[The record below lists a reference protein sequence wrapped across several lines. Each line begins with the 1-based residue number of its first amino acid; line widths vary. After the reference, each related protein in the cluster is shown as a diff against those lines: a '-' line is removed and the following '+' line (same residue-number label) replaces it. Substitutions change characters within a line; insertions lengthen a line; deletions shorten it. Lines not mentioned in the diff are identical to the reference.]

1 MSHRPKLRRLV
12 GSVLIVLSVA
22 AWDAHG
28 ADAQAHFPDYAPHP
42 GLPGK
47 FNEVLQVQHAKVVA
61 HRDDSEELRKLA
73 RLYHANRLFA
83 EARSC
88 YRLIGSIGGLN
99 ARDHYYLAD
108 IEQNES
114 DLVGAQAELRA
125 SLQTEPNY
133 IPARLGLAESFF
145 KTGQED
151 EAEKEYRALLSLDP
165 SQPQAKL
172 GLARIEL
179 QRGNDDAAVAILEEV
194 MGDHPDATAAAALFA
209 QVLERRGETDRAIAM
224 TQYSLQKPGPAPAD
238 PWLDALLAD
247 CYDIQRLSLTFEE
260 FFKLGKMDE
269 ALPLL
274 DRLSVLDPDG
284 PITKMFS
291 GFSHAKALQ
300 HITAVREYYEALGKG
315 GDPEKIC
322 PYLVQ
327 SLLALGKGAEAAKLM
342 ADFYEK
348 MPDSVPIAKAFA
360 EVTLQQGDD
369 KLARQLLSKV
379 LQREPYLAAQ
389 NMSMAKLLWTSGD
402 HNGAVPFLQRVAVAI
417 PGDVPARALLGEYY
431 LEKSDPISAIKP
443 LEEARVY
450 APAKTPAQK
459 RLTELLAT
467 AYSQAGNG
475 AAAKGQL
482 TPALDHFEK
491 RIRLVPED
499 LSGYAAKAN
508 LCVQL
513 GQFGRAAE
521 ALEKMAALQ
530 PDNPTIYLS
539 LADVLYQDGKKD
551 AARINWQ
558 KALQFAAPADTE
570 LRNALAERLSGRITE
585 DTFK

>member
-1 MSHRPKLRRLV
+1 MMWLAGCFLV
-12 GSVLIVLSVA
+12 SAMLAGLDVR
-22 AWDAHG
+22 G
-28 ADAQAHFPDYAPHP
+28 AESQAQLPRYIPHD
-42 GLPGK
+42 GLPAK
-47 FNEVLQVQHAKVVA
+47 FNEVLQAQHAKIAA
-61 HRDDSEELRKLA
+61 HRDDLEEVRKLA

-88 YRLIGSIGGLN
+88 YRFIASGGLN

-108 IEQNES
+108 IDQNES
-114 DLVGAQAELRA
+114 DLAAAQTELRA
-125 SLQTEPNY
+125 ALQTEPSY
-133 IPARLGLAESFF
+133 LPARLSLAETFF

-151 EAEKEYRALLSLDP
+151 DAEKEYRALLSLDP

-179 QRGNDDAAVAILEEV
+179 QRGNDDAAIAMLEEL
-194 MGDHPDATAAAALFA
+194 MADHPDATSGAALFA
-209 QVLERRGETDRAIAM
+209 QVLERRGEADRAIAM

-238 PWLDALLAD
+238 PWMDALLVD
-247 CYDIQRLSLTFEE
+247 CYDTQRLSLTFEE
-260 FFKLGKMDE
+260 YFKLGRMDE

-274 DRLSVLDPDG
+274 DRLSVLDPNG

-327 SLLALGKGAEAAKLM
+327 SLLALGKGSEAAKLM

-348 MPDSVPIAKAFA
+348 TPDSIPIAKAFA
-360 EVTLQQGDD
+360 EVALQQGDE
-369 KLARQLLSKV
+369 KLARELLSKV
-379 LQREPYLAAQ
+379 LQREPYLASQ
-389 NMSMAKLLWTSGD
+389 NMSLAKILWTSGD
-402 HNGAVPFLQRVAVAI
+402 HERAVPFLQRVAIAM
-417 PGDVPARALLGEYY
+417 PSDVPARALLGEYY
-431 LEKSDPISAIKP
+431 LEKLDPVSAIKP

-475 AAAKGQL
+475 EAAKGQL
-482 TPALDHFEK
+482 VPALDHVEK
-491 RIRLVPED
+491 LIRLVPED
-499 LSGYAAKAN
+499 LAGYAAKAN

-539 LADVLYQDGKKD
+539 LADVQYQDGKKD

-570 LRNALAERLSGRITE
+570 LRNALGERLSGRITA

>member
-1 MSHRPKLRRLV
+1 M
-12 GSVLIVLSVA
+12 A
-22 AWDAHG
+22 
-28 ADAQAHFPDYAPHP
+28 
-42 GLPGK
+42 
-47 FNEVLQVQHAKVVA
+47 
-61 HRDDSEELRKLA
+61 
-73 RLYHANRLFA
+73 
-83 EARSC
+83 
-88 YRLIGSIGGLN
+88 
-99 ARDHYYLAD
+99 
-108 IEQNES
+108 
-114 DLVGAQAELRA
+114 
-125 SLQTEPNY
+125 
-133 IPARLGLAESFF
+133 
-145 KTGQED
+145 
-151 EAEKEYRALLSLDP
+151 
-165 SQPQAKL
+165 
-172 GLARIEL
+172 
-179 QRGNDDAAVAILEEV
+179 
-194 MGDHPDATAAAALFA
+194 DHPDASSGAALFA

-238 PWLDALLAD
+238 PWMDALLVD

-274 DRLSVLDPDG
+274 DRLSALDPSG

-327 SLLALGKGAEAAKLM
+327 SLLALGKGSEAAKLM
-342 ADFYEK
+342 ADYYEK
-348 MPDSVPIAKAFA
+348 TPDSVPIAKAFA
-360 EVTLQQGDD
+360 EVALQHGDD

-379 LQREPYLAAQ
+379 LQREPYLASQ
-389 NMSMAKLLWTSGD
+389 NMSMAKLLWTAGD
-402 HNGAVPFLQRVAVAI
+402 HNGAVPFLQRVAIAL
-417 PGDVPARALLGEYY
+417 PNDVSARALLGEYY
-431 LEKSDPISAIKP
+431 LEKSDPVSAIKP

-450 APAKTPAQK
+450 ALPKTPAQK

-482 TPALDHFEK
+482 ASALDHFEK
-491 RIRLVPED
+491 AIRLVPED
-499 LSGYAAKAN
+499 LSGYGAKAN

-513 GQFGRAAE
+513 GQFGRAAD
-521 ALEKMAALQ
+521 ALERMAALQ

-539 LADVLYQDGKKD
+539 LADVLYQDGRKD

-558 KALQFAAPADTE
+558 KALQLAAPADME
-570 LRNALAERLSGRITE
+570 LRNALGERLSGRITE